1 MHEISELP
9 APLKLISR
17 LIDIVIA
24 VSGMTI
30 IAIVFMNAVLRFVIN
45 IDSAWSREI
54 VTFLMLWTVFLG
66 CAAAAARSAH
76 MRVTEIVALVL
87 PPSGRWWLEIVVSIV
102 TCALLILIIWYGVRI
117 SIRTWD
123 QETSVLYW
131 PTGLLYAAM
140 PVGTFLTLLFVGND
154 LIGLFR
160 SPTVGQDTGRHT

>member
-45 IDSAWSREI
+45 IDSGWSREI

>member
-1 MHEISELP
+1 MHDVSELP
-9 APLKLISR
+9 APLKFISW
-17 LIDIVIA
+17 LIDVVIA
-24 VSGMTI
+24 VAGMTI

-87 PPSGRWWLEIVVSIV
+87 PPPGRRWLEIAVNTL
-102 TCALLILIIWYGVRI
+102 TCAVLVLIIWYGARI

-154 LIGLFR
+154 LMALFK
-160 SPTVGQDTGRHT
+160 SPAAGEDTGRGA